1 MFLAIIICC
10 RLIVGIYIIHLCPT
24 ISFYPCFARKSQNF
38 ATHTAVVWL
47 VNQNGNFTLSLR
59 TLIIEV
65 CLNGVTVS
73 LRTLIIE
80 VCLYG
85 ESILKLRK
93 CPKHWHTSCMP
104 VLDALQALICSKLN
118 RIIVKQQ
125 FILLPR
131 SVTHPAVYFTPRFH
145 FLWVKVNPLMPI
157 IPQKGSQQITNSN
170 QRPQN
175 EEFD

>member
-1 MFLAIIICC
+1 MQFSRYSVFSYEIHTFAALHMTLICNF
-10 RLIVGIYIIHLCPT
+10 RDIDFWNSHYHIANDLNMQYI
-24 ISFYPCFARKSQNF
+24 
-38 ATHTAVVWL
+38 AVMTL
-47 VNQNGNFTLSLR
+47 HETYLLTMKLNELLTLSLR

-80 VCLYG
+80 VCLYD

-104 VLDALQALICSKLN
+104 VPDAPQALICSKLN

-125 FILLPR
+125 FILIYETNKQYQL
-131 SVTHPAVYFTPRFH
+131 
-145 FLWVKVNPLMPI
+145 NI
-157 IPQKGSQQITNSN
+157 IIYSYP
-170 QRPQN
+170 
-175 EEFD
+175 F

>member
-1 MFLAIIICC
+1 MFLAIILCC
-10 RLIVGIYIIHLCPT
+10 PLIVGIYIIHLCPT

-59 TLIIEV
+59 TLIIGV

-104 VLDALQALICSKLN
+104 VPDAPQALICSKLN

-125 FILLPR
+125 FILNNNPATTQAHDVFKVKDPDQTAPSLNCLPF
-131 SVTHPAVYFTPRFH
+131 HLHLLNAFNTP
-145 FLWVKVNPLMPI
+145 W
-157 IPQKGSQQITNSN
+157 
-170 QRPQN
+170 
-175 EEFD
+175 

>member
-1 MFLAIIICC
+1 MFLAIIIWCP
-10 RLIVGIYIIHLCPT
+10 LIVGIYIIHLCPT

-65 CLNGVTVS
+65 CLNGVTVL

-104 VLDALQALICSKLN
+104 VPDAPQALICSKLN

-125 FILLPR
+125 FILFK
-131 SVTHPAVYFTPRFH
+131 SNT
-145 FLWVKVNPLMPI
+145 KLMSWFWCFRMI
-157 IPQKGSQQITNSN
+157 YRG
-170 QRPQN
+170 
-175 EEFD
+175 